1 MAQNISVTLVL
12 DDRQY
17 TAKLKAAD
25 TATKAFA
32 KSAETGSLAAN
43 TAFTKLQGTV
53 DRMTT
58 RIGGL
63 RTALAGLGFLAL
75 GGSALKMADDLQDL
89 SNATGIAVGRLLEL
103 KKALTTSGGDAE
115 QMGTALNNFLR
126 SIDDAAEGSIKAQN
140 SFIGLNVS
148 LNDLR
153 KMSEQDLFIKT
164 LEGIAAIEN
173 PSRRAAE
180 MMDKFGKS
188 FKTVDPQE
196 LLDKLKATAGE
207 GDKYAASIKRAAE
220 LNDALA
226 TAQGNV
232 KIAFIEA
239 FAPIIRQINGMNQA
253 LDDSGVKMEGL
264 INIIKLVG
272 IALATS
278 FVFSVGLKLVAVVGQ
293 IGRAFTALGAVV
305 TGSGVGAMAGLFA
318 ATGRLMVVFRGF
330 VALIAIVGTSVY
342 AASQL
347 FDDFGSIATNALA
360 RVIEGV
366 GSLTASL
373 LNLPTDAIAAL
384 LNLFGAGIKN
394 PVGLGTGLQNMVN
407 QAEATRKKAEAD
419 AAYAKKIGGG
429 RGGQGG
435 PTAEQLGVPS
445 ITGGKGGPDTREV
458 DETARR
464 NAIQGIR
471 DINVEYEKQQ
481 RLRLAALDL
490 ETSLVGKTE
499 EEKQLAQA
507 QRELALN
514 YQSTQEQLI
523 QRRNSL
529 TKDEQYLAGEIN
541 ATLKKNADAYS
552 KQAQDL
558 EKTII
563 AQQTANLLE
572 KDRLNTLQNMT
583 KAYDDHI
590 ARQRALGEIL
600 RAAND
605 QVFAAK
611 DAIPQSQ
618 LVGLSGIQ
626 KQIIDIQESARK
638 AAQEAARAFAAN
650 FEDGGDG
657 LTPERAKELA
667 DGLDQIAGAY
677 KRVATAQTEVAQANY
692 ETSRSFSTGWQDA
705 FAKYAE
711 DAQNAAEHAQTY
723 FDRFTKGFEDAIVAL
738 VTNGKFSFKDF
749 ANSIIAD
756 FARIEA
762 RKALTNFMGGKDAGG
777 GSILGSLFTW
787 GKSLFGFAN
796 GGSLMAGMPAIVGE
810 RGPELFVPSSAGK
823 IVANNQLGGQA
834 QVINNAVTYQI
845 QAVDAAS
852 FRQLVAR
859 EPSFIYAVTE
869 QGRRSQPSRRNA

>member
-25 TATKAFA
+25 TTTKAFA

-330 VALIAIVGTSVY
+330 VALIAVVGTSIY

-366 GSLTASL
+366 GSLAASL

-394 PVGLGTGLQNMVN
+394 PVGMGTGLQNMVN
-407 QAEATRKKAEAD
+407 QAEAARKKAEAD
-419 AAYAKKIGGG
+419 AAYTKKIGGG
-429 RGGQGG
+429 RGTMGG
-435 PTAEQLGVPS
+435 ATAEELAAAGRAT
-445 ITGGKGGPDTREV
+445 ITTGGKGGPDTREV
-458 DETARR
+458 DETARK
-464 NAIQGIR
+464 NAIQAIR

-481 RLRLAALDL
+481 RLKLGTLAV
-490 ETSLVGKTE
+490 ETHLVGKTE
-499 EEKQLAQA
+499 EEKQLYQA
-507 QRELALN
+507 QTELALA

-523 QRRNSL
+523 QRRNTL
-529 TKDEQYLAGEIN
+529 GKDEQYLVGEIN
-541 ATLKKNADAYS
+541 ATLKKNSDIYA
-552 KQAQDL
+552 KQQEDL
-558 EKTII
+558 AKGIT

-590 ARQRALGEIL
+590 ARQEALGEVL
-600 RAAND
+600 RSVNEKIAEAR
-605 QVFAAK
+605 
-611 DAIPQSQ
+611 DAIPASQ
-618 LVGLSGIQ
+618 MVGLSSIQ
-626 KQIIDIQESARK
+626 KQIIDIQESLRK
-638 AAQEAARAFAAN
+638 ATQGELKTFAEKFGDIDTAERAQEFAN
-650 FEDGGDG
+650 GIDKITSRYKV
-657 LTPERAKELA
+657 LTQTEVERAK
-667 DGLDQIAGAY
+667 
-677 KRVATAQTEVAQANY
+677 ANY
-692 ETSRSFSTGWQDA
+692 ETSRQWSTGWQDA

-723 FDRFTKGFEDAIVAL
+723 FDRFTKGFEDAIVSL

-762 RKALTNFMGGKDAGG
+762 RKALTSVMSGATPG
-777 GSILGSLFTW
+777 GSVLGSLFNF

-810 RGPELFVPSSAGK
+810 RGPELFIPSSAGK
-823 IVANNQLGGQA
+823 IVANNQLGNQA

>member
-1 MAQNISVTLVL
+1 MAQNISVTLTL
-12 DDRQY
+12 DDKQY

-25 TATKAFA
+25 TTTKAFA
-32 KSAETGSLAAN
+32 KSAESGTLAAN

-75 GGSALKMADDLQDL
+75 GSSALKMADDLQDL

-126 SIDDAAEGSIKAQN
+126 GINDAAEGSIKAQN
-140 SFIGLNVS
+140 SFMGLGVS
-148 LNDLR
+148 MNDLR
-153 KMSEQDLFIKT
+153 KLSEQDLFIKT

-239 FAPIIRQINGMNQA
+239 FAPIIRQINGMNEA
-253 LDDSGVKMEGL
+253 LDESGVKMEGL

-293 IGRAFTALGAVV
+293 IGRAFTALAGVITGAG
-305 TGSGVGAMAGLFA
+305 TGAMAGMFA

-330 VALIAIVGTSVY
+330 VALIAVVGTSVY

-347 FDDFGSIATNALA
+347 FDDFGSIVVNAAA
-360 RVIEGV
+360 RAVEGI
-366 GSLTASL
+366 GSIAASI
-373 LNLPTDAIAAL
+373 LNLPTDALAAF

-429 RGGQGG
+429 RGTMGG
-435 PTAEQLGVPS
+435 ATAEQLAAAGKAT
-445 ITGGKGGPDTREV
+445 ITTPGKGPDTRDV
-458 DETARR
+458 DETARK

-471 DINVEYEKQQ
+471 DINIEYEKQQ
-481 RLRLAALDL
+481 RLKLGSLAI
-490 ETSLVGKTE
+490 ETHLVGKTE
-499 EEKQLAQA
+499 EQKQLYQA
-507 QRELALN
+507 QTDLALA

-529 TKDEQYLAGEIN
+529 TKDEQYLSGEIN
-541 ATLKKNADAYS
+541 ATIKKNAEVYA
-552 KQAQDL
+552 KQQEDL
-558 EKTII
+558 AKGIQ

-572 KDRLNTLQNMT
+572 KDRLNNLQNITDQIKKQYELQQKYNDAMMT
-583 KAYDDHI
+583 VQQEIGDVQFAGAQQNKSPLE
-590 ARQRALGEIL
+590 RQINEIQ
-600 RAAND
+600 R
-605 QVFAAK
+605 
-611 DAIPQSQ
+611 
-618 LVGLSGIQ
+618 
-626 KQIIDIQESARK
+626 SARK
-638 AAQEAARAFAAN
+638 AYEAARESLMAGFDEEGASSEEIQAMIDKL
-650 FEDGGDG
+650 EKLRLKYLSLGD
-657 LTPERAKELA
+657 
-667 DGLDQIAGAY
+667 
-677 KRVATAQTEVAQANY
+677 AQVKNVQDSRTWSSGW
-692 ETSRSFSTGWQDA
+692 TSA

-711 DAQNAAEHAQTY
+711 DAQNAAQQAATY
-723 FDRFTKGFEDAIVAL
+723 FDRFTKGFEDAVVAL

-762 RKALTNFMGGKDAGG
+762 RKALTSVMSGATPG
-777 GSILGSLFTW
+777 GSVLGSLFNF

-796 GGSLMAGMPAIVGE
+796 GGSIAAGMPAIVGE
-810 RGPELFVPSSAGK
+810 RGPELFMPSNAGK
-823 IVANNQLGGQA
+823 IIANNQLGGGQ
-834 QVINNAVTYQI
+834 QVVHTTVNYAI
-845 QAVDAAS
+845 QAVDASS
-852 FRQLVAR
+852 FRSLVAR
-859 EPSFIYAVTE
+859 DPSFIYAVTE
-869 QGRRSQPSRRNA
+869 QGRRSQPTRRSA